1 MYEWSVEKLG
11 AKIHV
16 DSKEFPSE
24 NLLVI
29 DIETDETDRIV
40 CIGLSGNGRDIYVYF
55 YPDLSFY
62 TWLLGK
68 SLIGHELKGAE
79 IGWLA
84 KYGFSMSNVYMDT
97 KIQAYVWDSARK
109 KYGLKD
115 LVNEVFNTKYPTYK
129 EIVGTGKKKLT
140 LDKQPRELVVQYNAS
155 DVYWTYKL
163 YHYYNHK
170 LTRRQGEFLQQIEM
184 PMNKLLFDVERKGI
198 KIDTKKVREIHNGN
212 SKLRRA
218 TKREL
223 IQIVGKDFNPNSPKQ
238 VLPILNRLGAK
249 TNRTGED
256 DIKRF
261 SHIPFVEKLLRYR
274 GFQKLC
280 STYTIPLYTN
290 AIKADDNRIHA
301 RFIQNTITG
310 RLSSSDP
317 INLQNQPAEVRSAFI
332 AEAGHSLVDA
342 DWTNIELYLPAHFS
356 GEPNFINELSKPDG
370 DLHIQTAAQL
380 FGMSALSGSDAGA
393 KRQTAKTCNF
403 LLTNSGSAK
412 RLSVELG
419 CSKKEA
425 EDIYKKFWEG
435 YPTLA
440 AWLKETKRQA
450 RAQKGIGTLYGR
462 WVSLPSLDSWCG
474 RSNCPIFGNNGFFCK
489 ECFIREETERQAIS
503 IKVQG
508 SASDLMKLAA
518 LRLRREYGYVPV
530 ALVHDA
536 LTYEEPIQA
545 VEQVAQNVKYVME
558 SICTLRVPLKAKV
571 KIAPNWGEAH

>member
-11 AKIHV
+11 AKIHQ
-16 DSKEFPSE
+16 DSKEYPGESI
-24 NLLVI
+24 LVI

-40 CIGLSGNGRDIYVYF
+40 CVGVTGNGRDIYVYF
-55 YPDLSFY
+55 YPNQAFFS
-62 TWLLGK
+62 WLLAK

-84 KYGFSMSNVYMDT
+84 KYGFTMQHVYMDT
-97 KIQAYVWDSARK
+97 KIQAYVYNSARK

-115 LVNEVFNTKYPTYK
+115 LVKEVFNATYPTYK
-129 EIVGTGKKKLT
+129 EVVGKGKHKLT
-140 LDKQPRELVVQYNAS
+140 LEKQPRELVAQYNAA

-163 YHYYNHK
+163 YHHYNHK
-170 LTRRQGEFLQQIEM
+170 LTIKQGEFLRSIEM
-184 PMNKLLFDVERKGI
+184 PMNKLLFEVERKGI

-218 TKREL
+218 IKREL

-280 STYTIPLYTN
+280 STYTIPLYFN
-290 AIKADDNRIHA
+290 AIKADDHRIHA

-317 INLQNQPAEVRSAFI
+317 INLQNQPAEVRSAFVSM
-332 AEAGHSLVDA
+332 EGTSLVDA

-356 GEPNFINELSKPDG
+356 GEPNFIDVLSKPDG
-370 DLHIQTAAQL
+370 DLHISTAL
-380 FGMSALSGSDAGA
+380 LIFGKGGEEE
-393 KRQTAKTCNF
+393 RRIAKTCNF

-425 EDIYKKFWEG
+425 EGIYKKFWEG

-450 RAQKGIGTLYGR
+450 RSEKGIRTMYGR
-462 WVSLPSLDSWCG
+462 WVDLPSLDSWCG
-474 RSNCPIFGNNGFFCK
+474 RSNCPIFGDNGFFCK

-545 VEQVAQNVKYVME
+545 VEQVAQNVKQVME